1 MLALL
6 EALDCG
12 SFNNPR
18 AYRRNLIDHVKYRLD
33 SRLQATLFFKLHVS
47 VAKVSLQVFLSSL
60 RPLSVMPGFDA
71 QLFVEKQVTAVR
83 EVLGCEKAL
92 IAVSGGVDS
101 TVSAAITHRAI
112 GGNLA
117 CVFIDDN
124 FMRLGEPER
133 VRQLLSSPPLS
144 LPMKILDERGR
155 FMKALNGLRDAEEKR
170 KAFRDTFYS
179 ALSDAARR
187 EGCRYL
193 VQGTIKADV
202 EETAAGIK
210 TQHNILEQIGINP
223 VERYGYRVVEP
234 LVALYK
240 WQVREVAR
248 FLGMPEELSERQ
260 PFPGPGLSVRVV
272 GEITPEKLEEQKKAT
287 RIVEDALAPHE
298 PSQYFAA
305 IFGSEPPQL
314 DKALAS
320 EVAELLKLS
329 PSTVEA
335 SILVEKATGVVDG
348 KRSYG
353 SVVLIGLG
361 GARPGYEELGE
372 ARKRLQANHP
382 AITRVLVKVGAR
394 HGKGYKLT
402 MRAVKTR
409 DYLTAEVAE
418 IPWETLESA
427 AKEILKACK
436 KVSAVYY
443 DVTPKPPATIEF
455 E

>member
-1 MLALL
+1 
-6 EALDCG
+6 
-12 SFNNPR
+12 
-18 AYRRNLIDHVKYRLD
+18 
-33 SRLQATLFFKLHVS
+33 
-47 VAKVSLQVFLSSL
+47 
-60 RPLSVMPGFDA
+60 MPGFDA
-71 QLFVEKQVTAVR
+71 QLFVEKQVAAVR
-83 EVLGCEKAL
+83 EVLGGEKAL

-124 FMRLGEPER
+124 FMRLGEPEG
-133 VRQLLSSPPLS
+133 VRQLLSSPTLS
-144 LPMKILDERGR
+144 LPVKVLDERER
-155 FMKALNGLRDAEEKR
+155 FMKALKGLSDAEEKR

-193 VQGTIKADV
+193 VQGTIKADI
-202 EETAAGIK
+202 EETAAGVK

-272 GEITPEKLEEQKKAT
+272 GEITPEKLEEEKKAT
-287 RIVEDALAPHE
+287 RIVEEVLAPHE

-314 DKALAS
+314 DKAFAS
-320 EVAELLKLS
+320 EVAGLLKLS
-329 PSTVEA
+329 PSAVEA
-335 SILVEKATGVVDG
+335 SILAEKATGVVGG

-372 ARKRLQANHP
+372 ARKRLQTKHP
-382 AITRVLVKVGAR
+382 AITRVLVKVGTR
-394 HGKGYKLT
+394 RGEGCKLT

-418 IPWETLESA
+418 IPWETLGSA

>member
-1 MLALL
+1 
-6 EALDCG
+6 
-12 SFNNPR
+12 
-18 AYRRNLIDHVKYRLD
+18 
-33 SRLQATLFFKLHVS
+33 
-47 VAKVSLQVFLSSL
+47 
-60 RPLSVMPGFDA
+60 MPGFDA

-144 LPMKILDERGR
+144 LPMKVLDERGR

-305 IFGSEPPQL
+305 I
-314 DKALAS
+314 
-320 EVAELLKLS
+320 
-329 PSTVEA
+329 
-335 SILVEKATGVVDG
+335 
-348 KRSYG
+348 
-353 SVVLIGLG
+353 
-361 GARPGYEELGE
+361 
-372 ARKRLQANHP
+372 
-382 AITRVLVKVGAR
+382 
-394 HGKGYKLT
+394 
-402 MRAVKTR
+402 
-409 DYLTAEVAE
+409 
-418 IPWETLESA
+418 
-427 AKEILKACK
+427 
-436 KVSAVYY
+436 
-443 DVTPKPPATIEF
+443 
-455 E
+455 

>member
-1 MLALL
+1 MH
-6 EALDCG
+6 E
-12 SFNNPR
+12 
-18 AYRRNLIDHVKYRLD
+18 I
-33 SRLQATLFFKLHVS
+33 VS
-47 VAKVSLQVFLSSL
+47 DMSS
-60 RPLSVMPGFDA
+60 FDA
-71 QLFVEKQVTAVR
+71 QLFVEGQVEAVR
-83 EVLGCEKAL
+83 EVLGGEKAL

-101 TVSAAITHRAI
+101 TVSAAITNRAI

-133 VRQLLSSPPLS
+133 VKQLLSSPPLS
-144 LPMKILDERGR
+144 LPVKVQDERRR
-155 FMKALNGLRDAEEKR
+155 FMDALKGLSDAEEKR

-187 EGCRYL
+187 EGCKYL

-202 EETAAGIK
+202 EETAAGVK

-272 GEITPEKLEEQKKAT
+272 GEITPEKLDAQKKAT
-287 RIVEDALAPHE
+287 RIVEEALTPYG

-305 IFGSEPPQL
+305 IFGSEPPRL
-314 DKALAS
+314 DRALAS
-320 EVAELLKLS
+320 EVAELLKS
-329 PSTVEA
+329 TPSAVEA
-335 SILVEKATGVVDG
+335 HILKEKATGVVEG
-348 KRSYG
+348 RRSYG
-353 SVVLIGLG
+353 SVALIGLG
-361 GARPGYEELGE
+361 EAKPGYKKLDK
-372 ARKRLQANHP
+372 ARVTLQSVHP
-382 AITRVLVKVGAR
+382 EIVRVLVKVGGR
-394 HGKGYKLT
+394 HGKGYRLT
-402 MRAVKTR
+402 MRAIKTR

-418 IPWETLESA
+418 IPWETLEA
-427 AKEILKACK
+427 TTERILTECPD
-436 KVSAVYY
+436 VSAVYY